1 MISKNIILSIFMF
14 NNNLMVLIERGVSYL
29 KWRIAKRRFV
39 LKTKILLYTESQCVN
54 HIKISLI

>member
-1 MISKNIILSIFMF
+1 
-14 NNNLMVLIERGVSYL
+14 MVLIERGVSYL